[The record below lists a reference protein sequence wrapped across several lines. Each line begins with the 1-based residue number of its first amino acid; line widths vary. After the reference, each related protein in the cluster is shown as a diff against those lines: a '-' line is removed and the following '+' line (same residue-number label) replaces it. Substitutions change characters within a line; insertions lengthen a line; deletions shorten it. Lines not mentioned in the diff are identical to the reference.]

1 MMQILGTLLTLASLE
16 ALAIAHDGP
25 DLNLF
30 DYDQRG
36 PLLGTWFGIPGQ
48 NATFDYVVV
57 GGGTA
62 GLTIASRL
70 VKSGYL
76 SVAVVEAGGFYE
88 IDNGDLS
95 VVPEYS
101 TFFSGPDMSDFQ
113 PLVDWN
119 FLTQPQES
127 LGNRTL
133 HYPRGKTLGGTSG
146 RNYMYYHR
154 PTIGSLHKWAEE
166 VGDKSYEFPSMLP
179 YYKKSVHFT
188 PPDEKLFINSTNIQ
202 NPEAFSSTGGPLE
215 VSSGNFVDGFG
226 TWFRKALIALGLKQT
241 EFNSGNLSGSGYMTL
256 TINPI
261 NAHRSSSETSFLQS
275 TLNSGLGPVVYHK
288 TFAQKILFDNHR
300 VATGVQVETAGTF
313 GIPPVNFTLSA
324 QKEVILS
331 AGAIQSPHLL
341 MVSGIGPHDQLFRF
355 NISCISHLPGVG
367 QNLQDHPTAG
377 TTHRVDVPTVASLA
391 DDDSLVESNVK
402 QYIVNA
408 TGPLSIPGPGYFG
421 WEKLPK
427 PYRWRLSNESIQ
439 ALSTLPDDWPETVYT
454 PLGYPQP
461 KNASAGQIY
470 ATISFVNVAPFSRG
484 NISLAGPNMTTPPI
498 INPQWLANTTDM
510 EIMVGAFNRSRQIW
524 AKLADLGVADPVE
537 FTPGNNVTTYD
548 QILDFIRGSLTTI
561 SHGSS
566 TCKMGRKDDPMA
578 VVDSSARVYGVQ
590 KLRVVD
596 ASSFPFLPP
605 GAPQSTV
612 YAFAEKIAEEILYG
626 L

>member
-1 MMQILGTLLTLASLE
+1 MQILGTLLTLASLA

-48 NATFDYVVV
+48 NATFDYVVI

-119 FLTQPQES
+119 FLIQPQES

-391 DDDSLVESNVK
+391 GDDSLVESNVK

>member
-1 MMQILGTLLTLASLE
+1 MMRILGILLTLV

-48 NATFDYVVV
+48 NATFDYVVI

-95 VVPEYS
+95 VVPEYA
-101 TFFSGPDMSDFQ
+101 TFFSGPDPSDFQ
-113 PLVDWN
+113 PLVDWD
-119 FLTQPQES
+119 FMTQPQEN

-133 HYPRGKTLGGTSG
+133 HYPRGKTLGGSSG

-166 VGDKSYEFPSMLP
+166 VGDKSYEFPNMLP

-188 PPDEKLFINSTNIQ
+188 PPDEKVFINSTNIQ

-288 TFAQKILFDNHR
+288 TLAQKILFDTHR

-313 GIPPVNFTLSA
+313 GIPPVNFTLTA

-341 MVSGIGPHDQLFRF
+341 MVSGIGPHDQLFQF

-391 DDDSLVESNVK
+391 DDDTLVESNVK

-439 ALSTLPDDWPETVYT
+439 ALSALPDDWPETVYT

-470 ATISFVNVAPFSRG
+470 ATITFVDVAPFSRG

-498 INPQWLANTTDM
+498 INPQWLANSTDV

-537 FTPGNNVTTYD
+537 FSPGNNVTTFE
-548 QILDFIRGSLTTI
+548 QILDYIRSSLTTI

-566 TCKMGRKDDPMA
+566 TCKMGRKEDPMA

-590 KLRVVD
+590 RLRVVD

>member
-1 MMQILGTLLTLASLE
+1 MMMQILGTLLTLA

-48 NATFDYVVV
+48 NATFDYVVI

-95 VVPEYS
+95 VVPEYA
-101 TFFSGPDMSDFQ
+101 TFFAGPDPSDYQ
-113 PLVDWN
+113 PLIDWG
-119 FLTQPQES
+119 FQTQPQES

-133 HYPRGKTLGGTSG
+133 HYARGKTLGGSSG
-146 RNYMYYHR
+146 RNCMYYQR
-154 PTIGSLHKWAEE
+154 PTMGSLHTWAKE
-166 VGDKSYEFPSMLP
+166 VDDKSYEFLNMLP

-188 PPDEKLFINSTNIQ
+188 PPDERLFINSTNVQ
-202 NPEAFSSTGGPLE
+202 NPEAFSLSGGPLE

-241 EFNSGNLSGSGYMTL
+241 EFNSGSLLGSGYSTL

-261 NAHRSSSETSFLQS
+261 NAHRSSSETSFLQW
-275 TLNSGLGPVVYHK
+275 TLGCGLGPVIYHK
-288 TFAQKILFDNHR
+288 TLAQKILFDNHR

-313 GIPPVNFTLSA
+313 GVAPLNFTLSA
-324 QKEVILS
+324 QKGVILS

-355 NISCISHLPGVG
+355 NISCVSHLPGVG
-367 QNLQDHPTAG
+367 QNLQDHVSAG
-377 TTHRVDVPTVASLA
+377 TTHRVDVPTVATLA
-391 DDDSLVESNVK
+391 DDDTLVESNVK

-427 PYRWRLSNESIQ
+427 PFRWRLSNESIQ
-439 ALSTLPDDWPETVYT
+439 ALSTLPEDWPEIVYT
-454 PLGYPQP
+454 VGCSSKPA
-461 KNASAGQIY
+461 NATAGQIY
-470 ATISFVNVAPFSRG
+470 ATINFVGIAPFSRG

-498 INPQWLANTTDM
+498 INPQWLTNSTDV
-510 EIMVGAFNRSRQIW
+510 ELMVGAFNRSRQIW

-537 FTPGNNVTTYD
+537 ISPGNNVTTYE
-548 QILDFIRGSLTTI
+548 QILDFIRRSLTTI
-561 SHGSS
+561 SHASS

-578 VVDSSARVYGVQ
+578 VVDSSTRVYGVQ
-590 KLRVVD
+590 RLRVVD

>member
-1 MMQILGTLLTLASLE
+1 MMMQILGTLLTLA

-48 NATFDYVVV
+48 NATFDYVVI

-95 VVPEYS
+95 VVPEYA
-101 TFFSGPDMSDFQ
+101 TFFAGPDPSDYQ
-113 PLVDWN
+113 PLIDWG
-119 FLTQPQES
+119 FPTQPQES

-133 HYPRGKTLGGTSG
+133 HYARGKTLGGSSG
-146 RNYMYYHR
+146 RNCMYYQR
-154 PTIGSLHKWAEE
+154 PTMGSLHTWAKE
-166 VGDKSYEFPSMLP
+166 VDDKSYEFLNMLP

-188 PPDEKLFINSTNIQ
+188 PPDERLFINSTNIQ
-202 NPEAFSSTGGPLE
+202 NPEAFSLSGGPLE

-241 EFNSGNLSGSGYMTL
+241 EFNSGSLLGSGYSTL

-261 NAHRSSSETSFLQS
+261 NAHRSSSETSFLQW
-275 TLNSGLGPVVYHK
+275 TLGCGLGPVIYHK
-288 TFAQKILFDNHR
+288 TLAQKILFDNHR

-313 GIPPVNFTLSA
+313 GVAPLNFTLSA
-324 QKEVILS
+324 QKGVILS

-355 NISCISHLPGVG
+355 NISCVSHLPGVG
-367 QNLQDHPTAG
+367 QNLQDHVSAG
-377 TTHRVDVPTVASLA
+377 TTHRVDVPTVATLA
-391 DDDSLVESNVK
+391 DDDTLVESNVK

-427 PYRWRLSNESIQ
+427 PFRWRLSNESIQ
-439 ALSTLPDDWPETVYT
+439 ALSTLPEDWPEIVYT
-454 PLGYPQP
+454 VGCSSKPA
-461 KNASAGQIY
+461 NATAGQIY
-470 ATISFVNVAPFSRG
+470 ATINFVGIAPFSRG

-498 INPQWLANTTDM
+498 INPQWLTNSTDV
-510 EIMVGAFNRSRQIW
+510 ELMVGAFNRSRQIW

-537 FTPGNNVTTYD
+537 ISPGNNVTTYE
-548 QILDFIRGSLTTI
+548 QILDFIRRSLTTI
-561 SHGSS
+561 SHASS

-590 KLRVVD
+590 RLRVVD